1 MKKKVL
7 YLLVLAVMIC
17 GCFCACAEEIDL
29 DGLSDEQIVEL
40 LQKVTEEMVRRG
52 IEKSAKLPQGTYIA
66 GRDIPCGRYVWT
78 CLAKGNEWGNL
89 TVYAHW
95 VLAQTTKFDA
105 KQLLWNVVSA
115 PDEGEEPDTV
125 FLTLNE
131 GDELRSG
138 VPFSLTIM
146 TGIVFR

>member
-89 TVYAHW
+89 TV
-95 VLAQTTKFDA
+95 DA
-105 KQLLWNVVSA
+105 DGGKGKQLLGNVVSA

>member
-1 MKKKVL
+1 MKKTMLCLMVL
-7 YLLVLAVMIC
+7 VIMLC
-17 GCFCACAEEIDL
+17 GCFCARAEEIDL
-29 DGLSDEQIVEL
+29 GTLSDGQIVEL
-40 LQKVTEEMVRRG
+40 LEKVTEAMVKRG
-52 IEKSAKLPQGTYIA
+52 IEKTAKLPKGTYIA

-78 CLAKGNEWGNL
+78 CMATGDDWGNL
-89 TVYAHW
+89 TVYSDGG
-95 VLAQTTKFDA
+95 KG

-115 PDEGEEPDTV
+115 PDEGEDPDTV

-131 GDELRSG
+131 GDELKSG